1 MDKLSSPLQHTRST
15 PSDTASGT
23 TPRTAPRFYILDFVR
38 LVAMILMM
46 QGHTLDALVS
56 PTHLNIAEF
65 PWSVWHFLRGLTAP
79 IFLML
84 SGAVQ
89 VFANKRD
96 GLGGV
101 VGSIGSECYWKQ
113 LRWALTLIGIGY
125 LLVFPANRLLDL
137 PFVSPE
143 GWYFF
148 FQVNILQLSGLTL
161 IGVMTVMRYTRSS
174 GQFARISMVIG
185 VVLMLVSPLV
195 HQIQWSDFLHQ
206 SLASYLTAHH
216 GSLFFV
222 FPYSAYMFFGVSI
235 GALLQATDIA
245 QREHVFPRV
254 MFRWG
259 IIIAGLGLIGTYS
272 PVVVYPPH
280 DYYLASPHFVMLR
293 LGCALVLMSG
303 LSYLYRF
310 SRALEQYYSRLGKKS
325 LYIYT
330 AHLILLFGTPWFGGI
345 ARTLYR
351 SLDLPTGIA
360 FALGVIAL
368 TLSSAYLVDYYQR
381 HSSTVRHGLRLSLT
395 VMLLY
400 ALLV

>member
-1 MDKLSSPLQHTRST
+1 MDSSSSPLQHTRST
-15 PSDTASGT
+15 PSGT
-23 TPRTAPRFYILDFVR
+23 TPRFYILDFVR

-56 PTHLNIAEF
+56 PTQLNIAEF
-65 PWSVWHFLRGLTAP
+65 PWNVWHFLRGLTAP
-79 IFLML
+79 VFLML

-101 VGSIGSECYWKQ
+101 VGSIGSERYWKQ
-113 LRWALTLIGIGY
+113 VRWAVMLIGIGY
-125 LLVFPANRLLDL
+125 LLVFPANRLRDL

-143 GWYFF
+143 GWHFF

-161 IGVMTVMRYTRSS
+161 IGVMTLMRFTRSTQ
-174 GQFARISMVIG
+174 QFAWISMVIG

-195 HQIQWSDFLHQ
+195 HQIQWSNFTHQ
-206 SLASYLTAHH
+206 SLASYLTAQH

-259 IIIAGLGLIGTYS
+259 VIIAGLGLLGTYS
-272 PVVVYPPH
+272 PMALYPPH

-293 LGCALVLMSG
+293 VGCALVLMSG

-310 SRALEQYYSRLGKKS
+310 SRVLEEYYSRLGKKS

-345 ARTLYR
+345 ARNLYR
-351 SLDLPTGIA
+351 SLDLPTGAA
-360 FALGVIAL
+360 FAVGVIAL
-368 TLSSAYLVDYYQR
+368 TLGSAYFVDYYQR
-381 HSSTVRHGLRLSLT
+381 HSRTVRRGLRLSLT
-395 VMLLY
+395 AMLLY